1 MHGGVGG
8 AQHAARLLEQRTARG
23 GQRDAAL
30 RAVEEPDAEL
40 LLELAD
46 LLADRRL
53 GDVEPLRGA
62 AEVQLF
68 GDGDEVPEMAEFHR
82 WALFT
87 PSAPSAPSAGRGAGR
102 CRARERA
109 RARGAAPCARN
120 RAGAR

>member
-8 AQHAARLLEQRTARG
+8 AQHAARLLEQCSARR
-23 GQRDAAL
+23 GQRDAAV

-40 LLELAD
+40 VLELAD
-46 LLADRRL
+46 LLADGRL
-53 GDVEPLRGA
+53 GDVEPLPGA

-82 WALFT
+82 WAPFT

-102 CRARERA
+102 S
-109 RARGAAPCARN
+109 RARGRARGSAPCARN
-120 RAGAR
+120 LAGAR

>member
-8 AQHAARLLEQRTARG
+8 AQDAARLLEQHNARR
-23 GQRDAAL
+23 GQRDAAV

-40 LLELAD
+40 VLELAD
-46 LLADRRL
+46 LLADGRL
-53 GDVEPLRGA
+53 GDVEPLPGA

-87 PSAPSAPSAGRGAGR
+87 PWPRSPPAAGRGAGR
-102 CRARERA
+102 SRAPGWA
-109 RARGAAPCARN
+109 QGAAQCVRN
-120 RAGAR
+120 PAGAQ